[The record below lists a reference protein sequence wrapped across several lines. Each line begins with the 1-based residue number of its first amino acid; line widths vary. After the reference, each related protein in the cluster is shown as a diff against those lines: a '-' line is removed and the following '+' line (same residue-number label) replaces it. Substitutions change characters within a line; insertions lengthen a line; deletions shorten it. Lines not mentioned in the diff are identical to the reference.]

1 MFKKA
6 KKFVSFK
13 IMVLSFLAIAFVGAL
28 SFSMTMTVK
37 PKQAEA
43 ICCSDCCLCIISATM
58 ADISGWFQDWFHIN
72 LYTYIQLQIH
82 QYTWFDWE
90 FWEQNM
96 LPSFMQMGVQLS
108 TVGMQQVS
116 IIGMFMDAKEQLETQ
131 RLLHELHARAHK
143 DYHTSEGICE
153 FGTRIKSLAASERK
167 GEMNALI
174 LSERSTDRF
183 LGNKDVGSSYGTQS
197 DVRIRLDQYQT
208 QFCDTHD
215 NQDGLSL
222 LCPTLLASAGTPP
235 TQAEKDRFN
244 KDIDFERTV
253 MDPWTI
259 DFDLTDD
266 GVGNVPPSEA
276 DEEVV
281 ALANNLYGFDIFER
295 PSYDHLENQH
305 DGSVT
310 ELQQSYL
317 DMRAVVAKT
326 KVAENSF
333 NAILALKG
341 KGTSG
346 TGAASSREFI
356 EAYLVEL
363 GMESGDID
371 EYLGEDP
378 SYYAQMEILTKKAY
392 QTQQFYTNLYDKPAN
407 VERKGVAIQAIGLI
421 QKFDLLKSYLRT
433 EASLSI
439 LLELSVQQ
447 LQREVEDNIQAFEG
461 KMNN

>member
-1 MFKKA
+1 MFKRA

-13 IMVLSFLAIAFVGAL
+13 VMVLSFLAIAFVGAL

-43 ICCSDCCLCIISATM
+43 ICCSDCCLCIISATI

-72 LYTYIQLQIH
+72 LYTFIQLQVH

-116 IIGMFMDAKEQLETQ
+116 IIGMFMDAKEQLESQ
-131 RLLHELHARAHK
+131 RLLQELHARANK

-167 GEMNALI
+167 GEMNTLI

-183 LGNKDVGSSYGTQS
+183 LGNKDTGASKGTKA
-197 DVRIRLDQYQT
+197 DVRIRLAHYQT
-208 QFCDTHD
+208 QYCDTND
-215 NQDGLSL
+215 NQAGLRL
-222 LCPTLLASAGTPP
+222 MCPTLLASGAPS
-235 TQAEKDRFN
+235 QAQKERFN

-266 GVGNVPPSEA
+266 GVGNVPPSDT
-276 DEEVV
+276 DEEII
-281 ALANNLYGFDIFER
+281 ALANNLYGFDVFEL
-295 PSYDHLENQH
+295 PSYRDLANQH

-317 DMRAVVAKT
+317 DLRAVVAKT

-333 NAILALKG
+333 NAIVALKG
-341 KGTSG
+341 NGT
-346 TGAASSREFI
+346 TGATTPNSRDFI
-356 EAYLVEL
+356 EAYLLEL
-363 GMESGDID
+363 GMETADID
-371 EYLGEDP
+371 EYLGDNP

-447 LQREVEDNIQAFEG
+447 LQREVEDNIQAFDS
-461 KMNN
+461 KMKN